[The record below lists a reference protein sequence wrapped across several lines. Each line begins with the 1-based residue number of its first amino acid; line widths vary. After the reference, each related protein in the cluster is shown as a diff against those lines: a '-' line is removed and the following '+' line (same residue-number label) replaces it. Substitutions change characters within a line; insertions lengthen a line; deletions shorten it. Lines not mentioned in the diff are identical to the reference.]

1 MKILLISDTHGKNID
16 WISAYAEKVKAD
28 VCIHAGDFGFYDTNS
43 VEAFSQREL
52 FLQVKHSNIEAAEK
66 THILTQSAK
75 GWKEAILKHK
85 IFGPFAEF
93 IADKRRFQ
101 FPIFATWGNH
111 DDAEVVLR
119 MIKDPVPNLQM
130 LHEKR
135 YYDMGEFA
143 VLGLGGNCLPEKAFT
158 QGYRGLPGQRCRPS
172 SVLSQYV
179 DLLKTAR
186 TIPAGKRIVLVTHV
200 SPLVE
205 PFIELLAW
213 QIGAD
218 LTVSG
223 HMGRKNGETGT
234 TDNRR
239 LYFLQQTYE
248 KLLSLYPDA
257 KDDLYLFAP
266 ETKGHSV
273 QHINLPDAEDGYA
286 VLDYAEGNFS
296 FEIHGTDYQQQ
307 QRDELGELYNF
318 AQTAFKFMTV
328 EYSYMLPI
336 ADKII
341 AGTLSPDEEGNHIER
356 MLHCLG
362 YDKMSA
368 LLHKCCEAIIRR
380 NPGYTVAILDDEHE
394 MMEGSEAPYSDELR
408 REYDFHTAK
417 KNPCIPQ

>member
-66 THILTQSAK
+66 THLLTQSAK

-85 IFGPFAEF
+85 ILGPFAEF
-93 IADKRRFQ
+93 IAEKRRFQ

-135 YYDMGEFA
+135 YYDIGEFA
-143 VLGLGGNCLPEKAFT
+143 VLGVGGNCLPEKAFT
-158 QGYRGLPGQRCRPS
+158 QGYRGLPGQRCRPA

-179 DLLKTAR
+179 ELLKTAR
-186 TIPAGKRIVLVTHV
+186 TIPAGKRIVLVTHI

-223 HMGRKNGETGT
+223 HMGWKNGEIGI

-239 LYFLQQTYE
+239 FYCLQQTYE

-257 KDDLYLFAP
+257 
-266 ETKGHSV
+266 
-273 QHINLPDAEDGYA
+273 EDGYA
-286 VLDYAEGNFS
+286 VLDYANGNFS
-296 FEIHGTDYQQQ
+296 FEVHGADYHQKK
-307 QRDELGELYNF
+307 RDELGELYDF
-318 AQTAFKFMTV
+318 AQTAFKFMTI
-328 EYSYMLPI
+328 EYSYMLPV

-341 AGTLSPDEEGNHIER
+341 AGTLDQEEEGNYIER

-368 LLHKCCEAIIRR
+368 LLHKCCEAIIKR
-380 NPGYTVAILDDEHE
+380 NPSYAVAILDDEHE

-408 REYDFHTAK
+408 REYDFHKAK